1 MSDCEARRLKDEGN
15 AHTLKGEHAEAL
27 ELYTRA
33 IELDATQKTFF
44 SNRCASR
51 LALGDAAGALEDA
64 NDCVALDGRWPKAHY
79 RRGAALEAT
88 GDYEEAAAAYF
99 DALKL
104 DEKNSGLKKAL
115 QDCVARGRAA
125 AAKARDEGGEGN
137 GS

>member
-1 MSDCEARRLKDEGN
+1 M
-15 AHTLKGEHAEAL
+15 
-27 ELYTRA
+27 
-33 IELDATQKTFF
+33 
-44 SNRCASR
+44 
-51 LALGDAAGALEDA
+51 EDA

-125 AAKARDEGGEGN
+125 AAKAREGDGSGN
-137 GS
+137 SG

>member
-1 MSDCEARRLKDEGN
+1 M
-15 AHTLKGEHAEAL
+15 
-27 ELYTRA
+27 
-33 IELDATQKTFF
+33 
-44 SNRCASR
+44 
-51 LALGDAAGALEDA
+51 EDA
-64 NDCVALDGRWPKAHY
+64 NDCVVLDGRWPKAHY

-137 GS
+137 GG

>member
-1 MSDCEARRLKDEGN
+1 M
-15 AHTLKGEHAEAL
+15 
-27 ELYTRA
+27 
-33 IELDATQKTFF
+33 
-44 SNRCASR
+44 
-51 LALGDAAGALEDA
+51 EDA

-115 QDCVARGRAA
+115 QDCVARGR
-125 AAKARDEGGEGN
+125 RR
-137 GS
+137 SCSFV